1 MESYLSS
8 VSFTTTQQLRRSLM
22 FKRATLIVGLLL
34 LAGLLLV
41 ACSGAAAPEEA
52 TEEPTEEAMAEE
64 PTEAP
69 MEETVEAP
77 TEEPAGENYIWAMV
91 TDQHGLGDQGFNDLA
106 YAGMTRIV
114 DTYGGEIKV
123 IESTE
128 QAQYVPNFSQLA
140 EAGDVTLIAGIGFL
154 LIDVMNEVA
163 PQYPDQKFALI
174 DAVVDQPNV
183 ASLVFRENEG
193 AYLAGIITGLTTK
206 SNIVGFA
213 GGMETPPV
221 IRFQAGYMAGI
232 RSVNPDAE
240 ILVSYIGSF
249 GDPARGKEV
258 TQTLYDQGADIVFEV
273 GGGSGLG
280 AWEAA
285 AERGEGVKIFGT
297 DTCKNQLSPPNALPD
312 VTKGVDS
319 ALFLT
324 AGRVVDGTFE
334 GGTQSFGLAE
344 DGVGLCQETYP
355 DVPEDI
361 RAVVETARE
370 MIINGDLVVPA
381 TLEELDAF
389 EPPVLQ

>member
-1 MESYLSS
+1 MKLYLSS
-8 VSFTTTQQLRRSLM
+8 VSFMTTQQLRRSFM
-22 FKRATLIVGLLL
+22 FKRATLIVVLLL

-41 ACSGAAAPEEA
+41 ACGGGAVQEEA
-52 TEEPTEEAMAEE
+52 TEEPMEEPAGGAGEEEMAEE
-64 PTEAP
+64 PTAEP
-69 MEETVEAP
+69 MEEPSYV
-77 TEEPAGENYIWAMV
+77 WAMV

-140 EAGDVTLIAGIGFL
+140 ESGDVTLIAGIGFL

-193 AYLAGIITGLTTK
+193 AYLAGIITGLTTQ

-221 IRFQAGYMAGI
+221 IRFQAGYEAGI
-232 RSVNPDAE
+232 QTVNPDAE

-258 TQTLYDQGADIVFEV
+258 TQTLYDQGADVVFEV

-285 AERGEGVKIFGT
+285 AERGEGVYIFGT

-381 TLEELDAF
+381 TIEELDAF